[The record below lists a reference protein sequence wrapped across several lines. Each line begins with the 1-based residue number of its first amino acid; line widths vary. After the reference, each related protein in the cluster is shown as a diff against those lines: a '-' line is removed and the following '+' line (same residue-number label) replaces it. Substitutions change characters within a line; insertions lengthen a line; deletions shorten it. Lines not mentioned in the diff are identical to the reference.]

1 MKIVFI
7 GATPQARVYKQVI
20 ALKRKYKIEIS
31 LICFRYDEILFKGVF
46 DKVTI
51 LPKGDPF
58 SQIVEYLNTN
68 KLDVI
73 HLFSDKLSIA
83 NAIIQSKIPYIFD
96 PYDYFLEQE
105 NISKE
110 ELLTHWR
117 IITSNANAI
126 LLRYDENIKNN
137 SFFKQL
143 NLENK
148 LIVQMYDYC
157 LEDYF
162 IKKLQIRENRIVHIG
177 YVSKISAS
185 EAFSATKFH
194 KVALTVAPIIPYDI
208 FCSLWSDEFEL
219 LKKEYITVK
228 NQLKDSFNL
237 YPTLS
242 QQELNKRISSY
253 KYGSYIH
260 DPIVKNI
267 NTAYIKCSVGNK
279 IFNYLEAGLP
289 IITTSELEA
298 SSNFVKKYKIG
309 FCLESMYCLKDNIK
323 NIELSYKEFLTNCYE
338 VRENQL
344 NIMTHIYKLYEL
356 YCKVRG

>member
-20 ALKRKYKIEIS
+20 ALKRKYKIQIS
-31 LICFRYDEILFKGVF
+31 LICFRYDEILFQGVF

-51 LPKGDPF
+51 LSKGDPF
-58 SQIVEYLNTN
+58 YEITKYLNTN
-68 KLDVI
+68 QVDVI

-83 NAIIQSKIPYIFD
+83 KAVIKSKLPYIFD

-110 ELLTHWR
+110 ELLTHWK

-143 NLENK
+143 SLDNK
-148 LIVQMYDYC
+148 LIIQMYDYC

-162 IKKLQIRENRIVHIG
+162 IKEVQKRENRIVHIG

-185 EAFSATKFH
+185 KAFDATKFD
-194 KVALTVAPIIPYDI
+194 KVALTIAPIIPYDI
-208 FCSLWSDEFEL
+208 FCSLWSDEFEIL
-219 LKKEYITVK
+219 EKEYINVK

-237 YPTLS
+237 YSSLP
-242 QQELNKRISSY
+242 QKELNKKISTY
-253 KYGSYIH
+253 KYGSYVH

-267 NTAYIKCSVGNK
+267 NTAYIKYSVGNK

-298 SSNFVKKYKIG
+298 SSNFVNKYKIG
-309 FCLESMYCLKDNIK
+309 FCLESMYHLKDNIE
-323 NIELSYKEFLTNCYE
+323 NIELTYKEFLTNCYKM
-338 VRENQL
+338 RETKL